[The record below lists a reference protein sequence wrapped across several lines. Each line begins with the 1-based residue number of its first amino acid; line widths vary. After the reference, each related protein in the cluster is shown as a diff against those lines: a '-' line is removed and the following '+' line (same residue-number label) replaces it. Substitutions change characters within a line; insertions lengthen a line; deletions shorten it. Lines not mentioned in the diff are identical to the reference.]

1 MTVHCKNAHVMCVK
15 MAGPK
20 WTMRL
25 LTWLQMHCSW
35 LPLSLGGATYHVP
48 ACPSMSYF
56 LASGTDA
63 MDCVAVMTPLHY
75 LATLLLGCHNL
86 QLDPPCLLA
95 ALLSLGFFFLH
106 TASMMLSF
114 MGLEAGDWLLI
125 AAPPALHVAA
135 SLLVSSLSLFLC
147 NWLCSMNFALAR
159 VKPLSVLRLLV

>member
-1 MTVHCKNAHVMCVK
+1 MTVLCKNAHVMHVK
-15 MAGPK
+15 MAGAN

-35 LPLSLGGATYHVP
+35 LPLSLGGATYYVP

-56 LASGTDA
+56 LASGTKCHELRYCYDSS
-63 MDCVAVMTPLHY
+63 TL
-75 LATLLLGCHNL
+75 LTTLLLGSHNS

-95 ALLSLGFFFLH
+95 ALLSLGFFSLH

-135 SLLVSSLSLFLC
+135 SLLVSSISLFLC
-147 NWLCSMNFALAR
+147 NWLCSMNLALAWVR
-159 VKPLSVLRLLV
+159 FLSVQRLLV